1 MIKFSPFKAGL
12 TGLIILGLL
21 LAGCGFKLRGSGPAL
36 AWPDQ
41 LVTLQL
47 RFDSS
52 VNPDFRRLLRQR
64 LVGGFAVKIVKQ
76 GAPELAI
83 SAVILDRRVLSLNA
97 TGKVSEYLLRLQ
109 VSFELHGNDG
119 KSIIEKQTVRLQR
132 DFSFSRLDILAQE
145 VEQASLSEQMQ
156 NDAVRRILRRV
167 IALTKSS

>member
-1 MIKFSPFKAGL
+1 M
-12 TGLIILGLL
+12 
-21 LAGCGFKLRGSGPAL
+21 AGCGFKLRGSGQAL

-52 VNPDFRRLLRQR
+52 VDPDFRRLLRQR
-64 LVGGFAVKIVKQ
+64 LADRFGVKIVNQ

-109 VSFELHGNDG
+109 VRFELKGKDG
-119 KSIIEKQTVRLQR
+119 KSIIEKQAVRLQR
-132 DFSFSRLDILAQE
+132 VYSYSSTDILAKA
-145 VEQASLSEQMQ
+145 VEQERLSEQMQ